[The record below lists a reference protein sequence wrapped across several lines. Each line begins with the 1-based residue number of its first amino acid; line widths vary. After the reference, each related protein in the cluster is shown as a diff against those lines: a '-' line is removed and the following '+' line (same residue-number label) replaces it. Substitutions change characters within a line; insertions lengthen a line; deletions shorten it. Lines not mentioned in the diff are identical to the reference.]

1 MGPTRC
7 RGRRRRDPPHL
18 DRPRRDARRLRS
30 RPRGAG
36 RRCRPRSGDR
46 VGRRGRR
53 EPLRGPLHE
62 HRKRRGPGRVDV
74 SLRRGHRVRPQVRAR
89 GARHPGSPQRG
100 GGVIERVRFDARGLV
115 PAVVQDAATRAVLM
129 LAYMD
134 REAIEA
140 TLRTR
145 EVHFHSRSRDRLW
158 RKGETSGNVLHL
170 VDLRL
175 DCDALLVEVH
185 PAGPACHTG
194 SATCFGPASDR
205 SLARFLS
212 ELAALLR
219 ERRRDL
225 PEGSFSAELFKG
237 GAPAIAA
244 KLVEEA
250 NETAVAL
257 RAEGR
262 ERTLSELTDLL
273 YVMLVLAT
281 HLDLRP
287 DEIRASL

>member
-1 MGPTRC
+1 M
-7 RGRRRRDPPHL
+7 
-18 DRPRRDARRLRS
+18 
-30 RPRGAG
+30 
-36 RRCRPRSGDR
+36 
-46 VGRRGRR
+46 
-53 EPLRGPLHE
+53 
-62 HRKRRGPGRVDV
+62 
-74 SLRRGHRVRPQVRAR
+74 
-89 GARHPGSPQRG
+89 
-100 GGVIERVRFDARGLV
+100 IESIRFDARGLV
-115 PAVVQDAATRAVLM
+115 PAIVQDAATRAVLM

-134 REAIEA
+134 REAVDA
-140 TLRTR
+140 TLRSR

-175 DCDALLVEVH
+175 DCDSDALLVEVH

-194 SATCFGPASDR
+194 NATCFGPLNDK
-205 SLARFLS
+205 SLVRFLS

-219 ERRRDL
+219 QRRRDL
-225 PEGSFSAELFKG
+225 PEGSFSAELFTG

-257 RAEGR
+257 RGEGR
-262 ERTLSELTDLL
+262 DRTLSELTDLL

-287 DEIRASL
+287 DEIRASLEEKRHQAAARREPASPS

>member
-1 MGPTRC
+1 VI
-7 RGRRRRDPPHL
+7 
-18 DRPRRDARRLRS
+18 
-30 RPRGAG
+30 
-36 RRCRPRSGDR
+36 DR
-46 VGRRGRR
+46 V
-53 EPLRGPLHE
+53 
-62 HRKRRGPGRVDV
+62 
-74 SLRRGHRVRPQVRAR
+74 S
-89 GARHPGSPQRG
+89 
-100 GGVIERVRFDARGLV
+100 FDDRGLV
-115 PAVVQDAATRAVLM
+115 PAIVQDAATGAVLM

-134 REAIEA
+134 REAVAA
-140 TLRTR
+140 TLRTG
-145 EVHFHSRSRDRLW
+145 EVHFHSRSRGRLW

-175 DCDALLVEVH
+175 DCDADALLVEVH

-194 SATCFGPASDR
+194 SATCFGPANDEPLS
-205 SLARFLS
+205 RFLS
-212 ELAALLR
+212 ELGGVLR
-219 ERRRDL
+219 QRRRDL

-237 GAPAIAA
+237 GADAIGA

-257 RAEGR
+257 RGEGR

-287 DEIRASL
+287 EEIRASLAEKRRQVPARRGRPSDP